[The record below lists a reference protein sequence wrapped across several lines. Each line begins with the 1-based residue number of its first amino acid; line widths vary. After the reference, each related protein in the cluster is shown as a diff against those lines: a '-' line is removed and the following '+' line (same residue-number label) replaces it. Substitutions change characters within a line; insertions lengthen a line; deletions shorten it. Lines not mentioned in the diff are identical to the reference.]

1 MKKFKK
7 KDEID
12 ISDLLLHA
20 MQYLDKAAELAE
32 DQEDVKALLKVH
44 KQSMKASDRIMSV
57 FMSMEQGENAHD
69 PIGTHKGNFGFGV
82 HPESECELEE
92 DSE

>member
-44 KQSMKASDRIMSV
+44 KQSLKASDRIMSV
-57 FMSMEQGENAHD
+57 FMNMEQGGNNE